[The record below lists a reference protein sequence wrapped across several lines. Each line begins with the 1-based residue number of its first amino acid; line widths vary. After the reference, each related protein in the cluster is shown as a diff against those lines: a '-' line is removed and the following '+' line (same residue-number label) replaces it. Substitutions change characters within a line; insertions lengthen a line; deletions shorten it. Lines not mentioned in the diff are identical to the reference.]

1 MLPLKTA
8 RGVTVTGTPE
18 AIRAEMRDVFTRAW
32 AKEGERK
39 RANVKK
45 LGQALRKDRAE
56 GGHAREAMMRLG
68 GIELARGGQAGARD
82 SLL

>member
-32 AKEGERK
+32 GAEGERK
-39 RANVKK
+39 RANVVK
-45 LGQALRKDRAE
+45 LGEAWRKDRKDGE
-56 GGHAREAMMRLG
+56 ARQAMMRLG
-68 GIELARGGQAGARD
+68 RIGLARGGQVGARD